1 MFLFKISYPWR
12 YWRWAGNGK
21 PVNRLGGYAVYG
33 NYAAFISTGDGSYDN
48 ETESLFCQPILIPED
63 ATTISFNYRV
73 FSEEP
78 AKPVGTP
85 RNDHFYA
92 ALVDVNGKS
101 QQMLLDF
108 GVLSFRDL
116 FSKKGDLLNAGQPC
130 YVMDSWY
137 RKTANVSAWRGKVVN
152 LCFWVR
158 DFNGD
163 AYDTAVLI
171 DKITIQ

>member
-1 MFLFKISYPWR
+1 MFKAKAVLPIEGRAANKIKSDLCRPFKT
-12 YWRWAGNGK
+12 
-21 PVNRLGGYAVYG
+21 
-33 NYAAFISTGDGSYDN
+33 FSTS
-48 ETESLFCQPILIPED
+48 
-63 ATTISFNYRV
+63 
-73 FSEEP
+73 

-158 DFNGD
+158 DFNGN